1 MCIHYKSLTK
11 KHKST
16 IDVNKF
22 TNQHERTVKNL
33 KEIEVKIFRIYWHSN
48 IYDDAQKCT
57 EVSHMSSFPKLI
69 KKKNI
74 WFAHVLQ

>member
-1 MCIHYKSLTK
+1 MNDHPQKESSLTELHKQLNLKSKYLCFHYKSLTK

-33 KEIEVKIFRIYWHSN
+33 KEIEVKIFRIY
-48 IYDDAQKCT
+48 
-57 EVSHMSSFPKLI
+57 
-69 KKKNI
+69 
-74 WFAHVLQ
+74 